1 MGVEN
6 ESFTEVADT
15 SEESLI
21 PETSMVQNIINSTKE
36 DVETEVQTV
45 TEIKEPEITIMN
57 ENIGVK
63 DYDTNDNSPT
73 DESVYSEVVDD
84 IVTFTE
90 KKENEE
96 CSFED
101 PIPAQDTSIQSV

>member
-1 MGVEN
+1 
-6 ESFTEVADT
+6 
-15 SEESLI
+15 
-21 PETSMVQNIINSTKE
+21 MVQNIINSTKE

-45 TEIKEPEITIMN
+45 TEIEEPETTIMN

-73 DESVYSEVVDD
+73 DESVYSEEVDD

-90 KKENEE
+90 EKENEE

-101 PIPAQDTSIQSV
+101 PIPAQDTSILSADKDSEDEKIVDKVGSLEQASLN